1 MAPMRREVSLIIRKP
16 QLVGCQWILQPPA
29 AVQQGAR
36 GPPASLQIGA
46 RGIPRAAP
54 FQGGAGAAGWLCW
67 KSISCSLGSDIC
79 TVALSITFQGIS
91 LCFLRPELLSLW
103 KMRIWGCFHCWSFQH
118 QYKADE
124 EHFPHV
130 A

>member
-36 GPPASLQIGA
+36 GPPASLQ
-46 RGIPRAAP
+46 GI
-54 FQGGAGAAGWLCW
+54 GAGAARREYPELLL
-67 KSISCSLGSDIC
+67 SCCCRVAVLEIHILGCGIC
-79 TVALSITFQGIS
+79 AEARSITFQAVHNFPG
-91 LCFLRPELLSLW
+91 R
-103 KMRIWGCFHCWSFQH
+103 G
-118 QYKADE
+118 
-124 EHFPHV
+124 HFPLLPQ